1 MEDRRQGRYPSRA
14 GVSGVLHLD
23 SRCHV
28 VMVTD
33 EDPLLDAAR
42 ASVMAVGVRRTT
54 MSDVARRAGVSRQ
67 TAYRRHPDAASLLS
81 SLMTREFGRVLEA
94 TAAEV
99 AGRATA
105 RERVVELVAG
115 SCERL
120 VAEPLFVRILD
131 VDPELLLPY
140 VVERLGGVQRLAIGG
155 LTAELERGIAEGSV
169 RPERAEILA
178 ATIELLARSFVLG
191 GRAERPDAF
200 DLWGELRIALDAYLA
215 PRP

>member
-1 MEDRRQGRYPSRA
+1 MSAD
-14 GVSGVLHLD
+14 D
-23 SRCHV
+23 
-28 VMVTD
+28 
-33 EDPLLDAAR
+33 DPLLDAAL

-81 SLMTREFGRVLEA
+81 SLMTREFGRVLE
-94 TAAEV
+94 TIAAEV
-99 AGRATA
+99 AARPTA
-105 RERVVELVAG
+105 RERVVELVVG

-140 VVERLGGVQRLAIGG
+140 VVERLGGVQRLAIAG
-155 LTAELERGIAEGSV
+155 LTDDLGRGVAEGSV
-169 RPERAEILA
+169 RPERPEVLA

-191 GRAERPDAF
+191 ARAERPDEL
-200 DLWGELRIALDAYLA
+200 DQWGELRIALDAYLA
-215 PRP
+215 PRR